1 MTGGGGDQVMDMV
14 DMLLLLLLLLILVIK
29 IDYCL
34 LVMNLL
40 LLLLCFIGA
49 YCDPFEAFA
58 ELDPLCGFGHGDRLL
73 TEVRVK
79 VVKLLN
85 GDVVVVGGA
94 RICGRVG
101 QWDSGGS
108 GHWWSLGQATDLETF
123 SDSDELLQV
132 VVADVHLAQ
141 VHVLQDALED
151 VEFHVVHV
159 EYRVLAG
166 IRLEGRREL
175 C

>member
-1 MTGGGGDQVMDMV
+1 MV

-40 LLLLCFIGA
+40 LLLGVIGA
-49 YCDPFEAFA
+49 YCDPFEALA
-58 ELDPLCGFGHGDRLL
+58 EFDPLCGFGHRDRLL

-79 VVKLLN
+79 VLKVFH
-85 GDVVVVGGA
+85 GDVVVVVVGD

-101 QWDSGGS
+101 QWDSGGG

-123 SDSDELLQV
+123 SDSDKLLQV

-159 EYRVLAG
+159 EHGMLAG
-166 IRLEGRREL
+166 IRLEGKRD
-175 C
+175 